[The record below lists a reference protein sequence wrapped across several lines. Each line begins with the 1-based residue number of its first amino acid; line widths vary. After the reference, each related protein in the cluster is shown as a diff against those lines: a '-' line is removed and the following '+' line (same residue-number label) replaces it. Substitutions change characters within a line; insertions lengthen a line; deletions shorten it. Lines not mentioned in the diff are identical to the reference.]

1 MKELLLE
8 LGTAILEV
16 APITFVC
23 QKIPTIRTF
32 NQENR
37 VKVESMEL
45 SIKQMDP
52 HLTLYTNTTLP
63 VLSVAPL
70 DPSTSCFQGK
80 SLAQQTGHWSTP
92 DIL

>member
-37 VKVESMEL
+37 VIAQSMEW
-45 SIKQMDP
+45 SIKQMEH
-52 HLTLYTNTTLP
+52 HLTL
-63 VLSVAPL
+63 
-70 DPSTSCFQGK
+70 
-80 SLAQQTGHWSTP
+80 
-92 DIL
+92 